1 MKLNDIKVDEIV
13 FIDANIFIYHFTG
26 VSEESTL
33 FLERCEEGEL
43 TGVTGINILIEVL
56 HRLMMIEAV
65 TKGFVKPGD
74 VVKKLTKKPHIVKE
88 LTEYQTNTLSIV
100 DIGIELLPIAEDTI
114 KSSFQ
119 FRKKYGLL
127 VNDSLTTAMMDLEGI
142 INLATMDKDFER
154 VEGVRV
160 YSPQDVI

>member
-1 MKLNDIKVDEIV
+1 MKFNEIKAGETV

-26 VSEESTL
+26 ASEESTL
-33 FLERCEEGEL
+33 FLKRCEEGEL
-43 TGVTGINILIEVL
+43 TGVTGINILIELL
-56 HRLMMIEAV
+56 HRLMLIEAI

-74 VVKKLTKKPHIVKE
+74 MVKKLKKKPDVVKKLA
-88 LTEYQTNTLSIV
+88 EYHTNTLSIM
-100 DIGIELLPIAEDTI
+100 DMGIEVLPLSEDSI
-114 KSSFQ
+114 GSSSR

-127 VNDSLTTAMMDLEGI
+127 VNDSLTAALMDLEGI

-160 YSPQDVI
+160 YSPQDMI